1 MILILSCGL
10 ILAISMCKEL
20 QPFIPYYVNDEDGK
34 KNSKHVGVYVG
45 YSPVENSAVIVFRGS
60 DFLINFIQVLNKF
73 VLPPTDG

>member
-1 MILILSCGL
+1 
-10 ILAISMCKEL
+10 MCKEL